1 MKDFWL
7 QYMSEFKYVTN
18 IVVNIKNY
26 KNIHDFVQRLLSSL
40 GVPSSWDTMKM
51 VM

>member
-26 KNIHDFVQRLLSSL
+26 KNIHDFVQRFLLSL
-40 GVPSSWDTMKM
+40 GVPRDTMKM